1 MFSLGRWGS
10 AIAEEVA
17 ELPATLERMRK
28 AMAELPAQLDH
39 ELSRTAAS
47 LERILPEVSG
57 AVGGMDTRLHS
68 LDTTI
73 SELRQVIFG
82 LLAGI
87 PGVRRVL
94 RRATPTE

>member
-1 MFSLGRWGS
+1 
-10 AIAEEVA
+10 
-17 ELPATLERMRK
+17 
-28 AMAELPAQLDH
+28 
-39 ELSRTAAS
+39 
-47 LERILPEVSG
+47 
-57 AVGGMDTRLHS
+57 MDTRLHS